1 METPD
6 PWAHLRGY
14 TAARIALGRTG
25 GSQTTGPLLDFRLSH
40 ARAKD
45 AVHFPFDSGELA
57 ATLRG
62 HGHEVMELESHAPDR
77 ASYLRRPDW
86 GRKLSEASRHAL
98 SDIARDRGPD
108 LVIMV
113 SDGLS
118 SLAAMEQSVP
128 LLNTL
133 LPLLEDDGWRLSPLL
148 IVRHARVAIQDEVGG
163 ILSATLGLI
172 LLGERPGLGAPNS
185 LGAYFTHTPMP
196 GKTDAARNCVSNI
209 RPQGLPPEQA
219 ARKLYTL
226 LSASRQL
233 GLSGVGLKD
242 DAPTLATSSA
252 EKPPLPRRVP
262 HSNFDVQC

>member
-6 PWAHLRGY
+6 PWAHLRDY

-57 ATLRG
+57 ATLLG
-62 HGHEVMELESHAPDR
+62 HGHEMMELESHAPDR

-86 GRKLSEASRHAL
+86 GRKLSEASRHAI
-98 SDIARDRGPD
+98 SDAARDRGPD

-133 LPLLEDDGWRLSPLL
+133 LPLLADDGWVVAPLL
-148 IVRHARVAIQDEVGG
+148 IVRHARVAIQNDVGAFCRPPLASSCLARG
-163 ILSATLGLI
+163 PASVHPTAWVPTSRILPCR
-172 LLGERPGLGAPNS
+172 ERPTPDAI
-185 LGAYFTHTPMP
+185 AYPI
-196 GKTDAARNCVSNI
+196 AARRACRRNRRRTNCI
-209 RPQGLPPEQA
+209 PCYPPPA
-219 ARKLYTL
+219 
-226 LSASRQL
+226 
-233 GLSGVGLKD
+233 
-242 DAPTLATSSA
+242 SSA
-252 EKPPLPRRVP
+252 
-262 HSNFDVQC
+262 